1 MSSSDYFIDWI
12 DLKQDHRS
20 THMHKQTGCD
30 FQEFSVYH
38 GGVYARGS
46 DVVLDRDG
54 ENVYFLIGGKASE
67 AKSVGMGY
75 RRGRHEGSYST
86 SVSLRSDG
94 RIVQISGN
102 VGRLDRADNLWN
114 YGLTDTVDLC
124 NRVVRGKG
132 LDLPEFSRGS
142 QFLRD
147 SISETDRRKKVSPWY
162 WSGAVCNEIHV
173 TRNFYAGSDAMAA
186 ESMRDMGGRRLSRIA
201 KNAYGLETLSFG
213 MPSRKG
219 QRLHKAVV
227 VYRKGPE
234 MLAHAK
240 GDDSRAAVKASP
252 EYELAM
258 DCGLV
263 RVECKFGAHF
273 LRENNQRYLGD
284 LNMGKLVALYNRET
298 AGLLLARPDQAVR
311 LVDQMPSKLRM
322 SALSWIDGRDL
333 RSLLAYSTFKRHRRA
348 LLEYGLD
355 ISEPRNLAGGRPNA
369 EEALQRM
376 LDALPQHSLKPLSAP
391 EWYGLPEVE
400 RVAA

>member
-1 MSSSDYFIDWI
+1 M
-12 DLKQDHRS
+12 
-20 THMHKQTGCD
+20 
-30 FQEFSVYH
+30 
-38 GGVYARGS
+38 
-46 DVVLDRDG
+46 
-54 ENVYFLIGGKASE
+54 
-67 AKSVGMGY
+67 
-75 RRGRHEGSYST
+75 
-86 SVSLRSDG
+86 
-94 RIVQISGN
+94 
-102 VGRLDRADNLWN
+102 
-114 YGLTDTVDLC
+114 TDTVDLC

-162 WSGAVCNEIHV
+162 WSRAVCNEIHV

-263 RVECKFGAHF
+263 RVECKFGSHF
-273 LRENNQRYLGD
+273 LRENN
-284 LNMGKLVALYNRET
+284 
-298 AGLLLARPDQAVR
+298 
-311 LVDQMPSKLRM
+311 
-322 SALSWIDGRDL
+322 
-333 RSLLAYSTFKRHRRA
+333 
-348 LLEYGLD
+348 
-355 ISEPRNLAGGRPNA
+355 
-369 EEALQRM
+369 
-376 LDALPQHSLKPLSAP
+376 
-391 EWYGLPEVE
+391 
-400 RVAA
+400 